1 MSGPIEGRKK
11 TSHPWPYPIR
21 NRQHLPTAI
30 PVFSPVTI
38 TRTRAARCACTCESC
53 GWGERGEAETRLTHL
68 EGLAHGE
75 APALRQAALGQRLA
89 RGVRLHTGAE
99 LAQSADILMP
109 ANVNEHQHFEVSL
122 HFWAS
127 KLFLTQVRLPYESN
141 QLAYIVIKLKAY
153 LAGLAVSCRPTWLGW
168 LLAVGLPGWAGCW
181 L

>member
-21 NRQHLPTAI
+21 NRLHLPTAI

-38 TRTRAARCACTCESC
+38 TRTRTARCVYLRELRL
-53 GWGERGEAETRLTHL
+53 GERGEAETRLTHL

-75 APALRQAALGQRLA
+75 ASALRQAALGQRLA

-109 ANVNEHQHFEVSL
+109 ANVNNHQHFEVSL

-127 KLFLTQVRLPYESN
+127 KWFLTQVRLPYDSN

-153 LAGLAVSCRPTWLGW
+153 LAGLAVWGRPTWLGW
-168 LLAVGLPGWAGCW
+168 LLAVDLPVWAGCW